1 MDTGRL
7 IEKLMCFDMTRQ
19 EATIYLSLVQNGDLT
34 GYEAA
39 KQTGISRS
47 NAYNALAG
55 LADKGAAYTTEGA
68 AIRYHAVG
76 IEEFC
81 ANKIRTLE
89 ELKLQLKAA
98 MPEPKADQEGYLT
111 IAGDKHIRDKVRN
124 MIESAGQR
132 IYLSM
137 TESFVRLF
145 EKEID
150 AAVKNGRKVVVL
162 TDKPLES
169 AGVIFYQTEDK
180 KQKFGVIADS
190 KSVLTGE
197 FGKEEESTCLY
208 SGQPNFV
215 RVFKDSMR
223 NEIKLIRLLKH
234 SPDIPLCAE
243 DAHQ

>member
-1 MDTGRL
+1 MDAGRL
-7 IEKLMCFDMTRQ
+7 IEKLMCFGMTRQ
-19 EATIYLSLVQNGDLT
+19 EATIYLCLAQNEDLT

-68 AIRYHAVG
+68 AIRYHAVSV
-76 IEEFC
+76 EEFC
-81 ANKIRTLE
+81 TNKIHALE

-98 MPEPKADQEGYLT
+98 MPEPKAEQEGYLT

-124 MIESAGQR
+124 MIESAKQR

-137 TESFVRLF
+137 TEPFVWLF
-145 EKEID
+145 EKEIEI
-150 AAVKNGRKVVVL
+150 AVKQEKKVVVL
-162 TDKPLES
+162 TDGPLELE
-169 AGVIFYQTEDK
+169 GVIFYRTEDK
-180 KQKFGVIADS
+180 KQQIGVIADS

-215 RVFKDSMR
+215 QVFKDSMR
-223 NEIKLIRLLKH
+223 NEIKLIQLLKNT
-234 SPDIPLCAE
+234 
-243 DAHQ
+243 Q